1 MGATL
6 EALHR
11 LQAIE
16 TSLYSLRE
24 KLQTQRRRIDLQA
37 RRVEKVRQS
46 DQEQHEKLMRLQA
59 DIDRLELERKT
70 REDEITKFRE
80 QMKITKTNKEY
91 AAIRVQINTLD
102 ANNRKLEDRIL
113 GLMDQFDEL
122 KAQAGTIKEDLAQQ
136 TERLEKLEA
145 DLVDAEAESDPK
157 IKELLDERE
166 EAVFHVPATAL
177 QTFQRIAERHE
188 SEAMAQVVKP
198 YAKREEFLCSG
209 CQMSIP
215 LESVNAIMNT
225 DEVQTCNV
233 CGRILYLHSPAS
245 TDQTAAP

>member
-11 LQAIE
+11 LQGIE

-24 KLQTQRRRIDLQA
+24 KLETHRRRINLQA
-37 RRVEKVRQS
+37 RRVEKIRQS
-46 DQEQHEKLMRLQA
+46 DHEQHEKLMRLQA
-59 DIDRLELERKT
+59 DIDRLELERKA

-113 GLMDQFDEL
+113 GLMTEFDDL
-122 KAQAGTIKEDLAQQ
+122 KAQAETIKDDLAQQ

-145 DLVDAEAESDPK
+145 DLANAEAKSEPK
-157 IKELLDERE
+157 IKELLDQRE
-166 EAVFHVPATAL
+166 EAVYLVPATAL
-177 QTFQRIAERHE
+177 QTFQRVAERHD
-188 SEAMAQVVKP
+188 SEAMAQIVKP
-198 YAKREEFLCSG
+198 YAKREEFLCNG

-233 CGRILYLHSPAS
+233 CGRILYLHAPAS
-245 TDQTAAP
+245 TDRTAVP

>member
-46 DQEQHEKLMRLQA
+46 DQEQHDKLVRLQA

-113 GLMDQFDEL
+113 GLMAQFDEL